1 MVAKKRNVILINIV
15 IVVASIMASLYYYYC
30 ISNISIPFHSDDAGS
45 TFALM
50 DDKFFGGS
58 SYLHN
63 SYSIF
68 AILERICCNIWGY
81 TEFSTILVF
90 CIQFFIM
97 FFLTAIILIEKN
109 DTWEIVTCKLAYLV

>member
-1 MVAKKRNVILINIV
+1 MQWDQTKFEFGGDAMVAKKRNVILINIV

-30 ISNISIPFHSDDAGS
+30 ISNMSIPFHSDDAGS

-68 AILERICCNIWGY
+68 AILERICCNIWG
-81 TEFSTILVF
+81 
-90 CIQFFIM
+90 
-97 FFLTAIILIEKN
+97 
-109 DTWEIVTCKLAYLV
+109 